1 MPAQSRQAASQ
12 GSRPL
17 MAETF
22 DGYSFFMHLVHRW
35 RVPATACTVAGGL
48 ALILSLLLPAKY
60 TATARILIEP
70 PGSSDPRAATAVS
83 PVYLESL
90 RTYEHFA
97 LSDSLFARAV
107 AELDIRD
114 KVNPEPLSS
123 LKKRILEVDIP
134 STTKIMEIAVTLP
147 DPAKAQRLA
156 AFVAEKTVQLNQLT
170 NMESDRAQTE
180 AIETM
185 RSTALERVQQA
196 ETESMK
202 IAERGPPEGLAEE
215 LEALVK
221 ARSLIQSQRLMVRDL
236 ESKQQAD
243 VVADTTESLKQRLA
257 GTKQRLARLDE
268 EIADLTRQIDRSRL
282 TLGTRTAR
290 RGHADAER
298 EAAWSAL
305 EETESRLT
313 HARSASAARGERLQ
327 VIDPGV
333 VPEKPSSP
341 NIPLNVIIA
350 LAFAILASLLYVTLE
365 FSFQLR
371 RAEARRNSLRV
382 TNHG

>member
-1 MPAQSRQAASQ
+1 
-12 GSRPL
+12 
-17 MAETF
+17 MAEMF
-22 DGYSFFMHLVHRW
+22 DGYSFFMHLARRW
-35 RVPATACTVAGGL
+35 RVPATACAVAGGL
-48 ALILSLLLPAKY
+48 TLIISLVLPAKY

-107 AELDIRD
+107 DGLAIRD
-114 KVNPEPLSS
+114 KGNPEPLAS
-123 LKKRILEVDIP
+123 LKKRVLEVNIP

-156 AFVAEKTVQLNQLT
+156 AFIAEETVKLSQRT
-170 NMESDRAQTE
+170 NIESDRVQTD
-180 AIETM
+180 AITTM
-185 RSTALERVQQA
+185 RSTAQQRVQQA
-196 ETESMK
+196 EMESMK
-202 IAERGPPEGLAEE
+202 VAQTGPAEGMLEE
-215 LEALVK
+215 LEALVE
-221 ARSLIQSQRLMVRDL
+221 ARSLIQRQRLMVRDL
-236 ESKQQAD
+236 ESRQHAEFAAD
-243 VVADTTESLKQRLA
+243 ATESLKQRLA

-268 EIADLTRQIDRSRL
+268 EIANLHRQIDRTRL
-282 TLGTRTAR
+282 TLGTRSAR
-290 RGHADAER
+290 RDQIDAER
-298 EAAWSAL
+298 NAAWSAL

-313 HARSASAARGERLQ
+313 LARSATASRGERLQ

-350 LAFAILASLLYVTLE
+350 LAFAMFASLLFMTLE

-371 RAEARRNSLRV
+371 RAEARRDPLR
-382 TNHG
+382 TASHG

>member
-1 MPAQSRQAASQ
+1 ME
-12 GSRPL
+12 
-17 MAETF
+17 ETF
-22 DGYSFFMHLVHRW
+22 DGYSFFMHLARRW
-35 RVPATACTVAGGL
+35 RVPAAACAVAGGL
-48 ALILSLLLPAKY
+48 ALIISLLVPAKY

-97 LSDSLFARAV
+97 LSDSLFARV
-107 AELDIRD
+107 VDELEIRD
-114 KVNPEPLSS
+114 KTSPEPLSS
-123 LKKRILEVDIP
+123 LKKRVLEVNIP
-134 STTKIMEIAVTLP
+134 STTKIMEIAVTLS
-147 DPAKAQRLA
+147 DPAKAQQLA
-156 AFVAEKTVQLNQLT
+156 AFVAKETVRLSQRT
-170 NMESDRAQTE
+170 NMESDRVQTD

-185 RSTALERVQQA
+185 RSTAQERVQQA
-196 ETESMK
+196 ETESMRA
-202 IAERGPPEGLAEE
+202 AEKGPPEGLIEE

-221 ARSLIQSQRLMVRDL
+221 ARSLVQRQRLMVRDL
-236 ESKQQAD
+236 ESRQQAD
-243 VVADTTESLKQRLA
+243 FPADATESRNQRLA

-268 EIADLTRQIDRSRL
+268 EITDLNRQIDHTRL
-282 TLGTRTAR
+282 TLGTRSAR
-290 RGHADAER
+290 RDQIDAER

-305 EETESRLT
+305 EDTESRLT
-313 HARSASAARGERLQ
+313 RARSATASRGERLQ

-350 LAFAILASLLYVTLE
+350 LAFAMLASLLYVTLE

-371 RAEARRNSLRV
+371 RAEARRESLRV
-382 TNHG
+382 PTHG

>member
-1 MPAQSRQAASQ
+1 
-12 GSRPL
+12 

-22 DGYSFFMHLVHRW
+22 DGYLFFMHLARRW
-35 RVPATACTVAGGL
+35 RVPAAACAVAGGL
-48 ALILSLLLPAKY
+48 ALIISLVLPAKY
-60 TATARILIEP
+60 TATARLLIEP
-70 PGSSDPRAATAVS
+70 PGGSDPRAATAVS

-97 LSDSLFARAV
+97 LSDSLFSRAV
-107 AELDIRD
+107 NELGIRD
-114 KVNPEPLSS
+114 MANPEPLSS
-123 LKKRILEVDIP
+123 LKKRVLEVNIP

-156 AFVAEKTVQLNQLT
+156 AFIAEETVQLNQRT
-170 NMESDRAQTE
+170 NMESDRTQTD

-185 RSTALERVQQA
+185 RNAAQKRVQQS

-202 IAERGPPEGLAEE
+202 IAEKGSPEGMVEE
-215 LEALVK
+215 LEALVE
-221 ARSLIQSQRLMVRDL
+221 ARSLIQRQRLIIRDL
-236 ESKQQAD
+236 ESGQQAEFA
-243 VVADTTESLKQRLA
+243 ADATETLKQRLA
-257 GTKQRLARLDE
+257 GTKQRLARLNE
-268 EIADLTRQIDRSRL
+268 ETEFNRQIDRTRL

-290 RGHADAER
+290 HDQIDAER
-298 EAAWSAL
+298 KAAWSAL

-313 HARSASAARGERLQ
+313 HSRSASASRGERLQ

-350 LAFAILASLLYVTLE
+350 LVFAMLASLLYMTLE

-371 RAEARRNSLRV
+371 RAEARRDPLR
-382 TNHG
+382 TASHG